1 MDMPFDQEALIR
13 SISVS
18 PRGKY
23 VLLLGAG
30 ASASSGIPTSSQC
43 IWEWKREIYLSGNP
57 HLSPSLL
64 ADVSL
69 PSVQDKIQKWLDQQR
84 TFPPANDPQEYSY
97 YIEHAYPKQD
107 DRRALFERRFSGAV
121 PQAGYQL
128 LAILQN
134 SLYFQSIWTTN
145 FDGLVK
151 QARKPHHTRPLKEIG
166 LDTSFRVQDL
176 RAGDECVYVVC
187 LHGDYRYDRLQNTEA
202 ETNALDTTLR
212 ERFIDQ
218 VRRQPLIIIGYGGR
232 DESVMKA
239 LETAVNEKAQGGEL
253 YWCMLRDN
261 QISPR
266 AAALV
271 EKAKSNGYEA
281 HIVPIDGFDNFFVR
295 LARFIYRSGPE
306 AAEVE
311 GLLSAEAPERSPFA
325 LVGFHPD
332 DDWIKSNGYPIEL
345 PRDLFQLEV
354 DGITSWKELREAV
367 ACAPIVAGLLKGKVL
382 AIGELEKITEVF
394 NGRIK
399 SKVERVPLDERDL
412 FSSDTVVV
420 SLLLQALQQSVAQA
434 AGLEPKGKAVLWDR
448 AKYQTVPHGGRRY
461 RAYEAVRL
469 SLNRAKGMHFLNL
482 IPSLHV
488 TGEDGAEAPADTAKE
503 LKRQILGRQ
512 WNKNYDDALEAWR
525 TRFLG
530 SLGSKSFSY
539 PPGSQNGF
547 VFKLS
552 QPPVLARIL
561 LRTQSSRRALTN
573 KPGEVFQAVTLAEP
587 QLVFG
592 SARGGVRPKDVHPL
606 RGLVNDGPYDL
617 ELTQAG
623 FTREVRLGVVCPQGH
638 EHTLSRYLSN
648 LTVAHPSVE
657 TKSEY
662 LVAYPGFQQAYR
674 IPLRMPNPTDKEWRS
689 LPKLNLH
696 ESDCLSGQREIA
708 GAIIRQIDSLVEV
721 ASIDVVLVFVPTAW
735 RAFEIVEDEKMRL
748 DLHDFLKAYGAQKG
762 LRTQLLREDTLQKR
776 HQCEVLW
783 WLAQAIYV
791 KSPRTPFVL
800 NTDDPD
806 TVFVGIGYGYPRA
819 LEEGG
824 VVLGCCHMYDATGQ
838 GLRYQLSRIHDPV
851 WRNRNPY
858 LKKDDAIQVGLQA
871 RQLFYETYQ
880 RLPRR
885 VVIHKRTPF
894 LKSEREG
901 LTQALQ
907 GVSELEMLTI
917 EFEDAWRFI
926 AYNKWRNC
934 TDLFPVKR
942 GTLLVAGPNQCLL
955 WVHGSVRG
963 LIENNKTYYQGKSR
977 IPAPLKVTRFV
988 GHAPVEQIGSEI
1000 LGLSKMNWNSCDL
1013 YSPMPATLESS
1024 SAIAR
1029 VGQLLSRFGPETY
1042 DYRLFI

>member
-1 MDMPFDQEALIR
+1 MDMQFDQEALIR

-30 ASASSGIPTSSQC
+30 VSASSGIPTAGQC

-57 HLSPSLL
+57 RLSPSLL

-69 PSVQDKIQKWLDQQR
+69 PSVQEKIQRWLDQER
-84 TFPPANDPQEYSY
+84 KFPSANDPQEYSF
-97 YIEHAYPKQD
+97 YIEYTYPKHE
-107 DRRALFERRFSGAV
+107 DRRAFFERRFSGSI
-121 PQAGYQL
+121 PQVGYQL
-128 LAILQN
+128 LAMLQN
-134 SLYFQSIWTTN
+134 SLHFQWIWTTN

-151 QARKPHHTRPLKEIG
+151 QARRPHHTRPLKEIG
-166 LDTSFRVQDL
+166 LDTSSRVQDI
-176 RAGDECVYVVC
+176 RPGDECAYLVY
-187 LHGDYRYDRLQNTEA
+187 LHGDYRYDRLQNTA
-202 ETNALDTTLR
+202 IETQELDGALRARL
-212 ERFIDQ
+212 IDQ
-218 VRRQPLIIIGYGGR
+218 VRRQPLIVIGYGGR
-232 DESVMKA
+232 DESVMTA
-239 LETAVNEKAQGGEL
+239 LETAVKEKAQGGEL
-253 YWCMLRDN
+253 FWCVLHDD
-261 QISPR
+261 QIPPR
-266 AAALV
+266 VATLV
-271 EKAKSNGYEA
+271 EEAKSNGYKV
-281 HIVPIDGFDNFFVR
+281 HIIQIDGFDDFLVR
-295 LARFIYRSGPE
+295 LARFVYRSEPE
-306 AAEVE
+306 AIEVE
-311 GLLSAEAPERSPFA
+311 GLLSAAGTERSPFA
-325 LVGFHPD
+325 LVGFYPD
-332 DDWIKSNGYPIEL
+332 EDWIKSNGYLIEL

-354 DGITSWKELREAV
+354 DGITTWKELREAV
-367 ACAPIVAGLLKGKVL
+367 AEAPIISGLLKGKVL
-382 AIGELEKITEVF
+382 AIGSPEKITEVF
-394 NGRIK
+394 NGRMR
-399 SKVERVPLDERDL
+399 SKIERIPMDERDL

-420 SLLLQALQQSVAQA
+420 SLMLQALQQGIAQA
-434 AGLEPKGKAVLWDR
+434 LALQFKGKAVLWDQS
-448 AKYQTVPHGGRRY
+448 KYQTVPYGGRSY

-469 SLNRAKGMHFLNL
+469 SLNRAKSMQFVNL

-488 TGEDGAEAPADTAKE
+488 TGKDGTEASEEITKE
-503 LKRQILGRQ
+503 LKRQVLGRQ
-512 WNKNYDDALEAWR
+512 WNQKYDEALEAWR

-530 SLGSKSFSY
+530 SLVSRSFSY
-539 PPGSQNGF
+539 PPGTHDSF
-547 VFKLS
+547 IFKIS
-552 QPPVLARIL
+552 QPPALARIL
-561 LRTQSSRRALTN
+561 VRTQSPRKALTH
-573 KPGEVFQAVTLAEP
+573 KPGEIFHAVTLEEP

-606 RGLVNDGPYDL
+606 RGLVNDGPYDI

-623 FTREVRLGVVCPQGH
+623 LCKEVRLGVVCPQGH
-638 EHTLSRYLSN
+638 EQALSHYLSN
-648 LTVAHPSVE
+648 LIVAHPTVE

-662 LVAYPGFQQAYR
+662 LVSYPGFQQAYR
-674 IPLRMPNPTDKEWRS
+674 IPLRIPNPTDNEWRP
-689 LPKLNLH
+689 LPIVNLCA
-696 ESDCLSGQREIA
+696 SDQLAGQRAIA
-708 GAIIRQIDSLVEV
+708 GAITRQIDNLVGL
-721 ASIDVVLVFVPTAW
+721 ALIDVVLVFVPTAW
-735 RAFEIVEDEKMRL
+735 RPFEVVEDERTQL
-748 DLHDFLKAYGAQKG
+748 DLHDFIKAYGAQKG
-762 LRTQLLREDTLQKR
+762 VRTQLLREDTLQKR

-783 WLAQAIYV
+783 WLAQAMYV

-819 LEEGG
+819 LEQGG
-824 VVLGCCHMYDATGQ
+824 VVLGCCHMYDAAGQ

-858 LKKDDAIQVGLQA
+858 LKKDDAIRVGLQA

-901 LTQALQ
+901 LTQALK

-926 AYNKWRNC
+926 AYNKWKNC

-977 IPAPLKVTRFV
+977 VPAPLKVTRFV
-988 GHAPVEQIGSEI
+988 GHSPVERIGSEI
-1000 LGLSKMNWNSCDL
+1000 LGLSKMHWNSCDL
-1013 YSPMPATLESS
+1013 YNPMPATLESS